1 MCGANVALCLPRR
14 STAAWVARR
23 PSTTSCA
30 SMTCHLRTTSPALG
44 LYVRMLYYLLLLVFM
59 LETTGAAFGAGD
71 ELYLSCGGGSKWP
84 QSPA

>member
-1 MCGANVALCLPRR
+1 
-14 STAAWVARR
+14 
-23 PSTTSCA
+23 
-30 SMTCHLRTTSPALG
+30 
-44 LYVRMLYYLLLLVFM
+44 